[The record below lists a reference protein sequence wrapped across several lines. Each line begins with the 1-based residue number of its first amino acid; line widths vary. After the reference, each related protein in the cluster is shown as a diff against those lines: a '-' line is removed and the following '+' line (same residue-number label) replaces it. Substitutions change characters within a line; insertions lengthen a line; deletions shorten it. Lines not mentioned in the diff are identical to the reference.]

1 MKRKKLRFQYCT
13 ALFATTLLVGT
24 NCAVATASEL
34 ENIETRAP
42 AFTEDA
48 ARNAMN
54 DAEELKVSESPPNKI
69 AKTKDTIPDNK
80 NPIENLSETLLKN
93 MPAKP
98 DRMLSDS
105 GEIPAEIPAKTKYTP
120 PNSENPA
127 KDTFA
132 ETEHMNFGSESP
144 IESTP
149 AESESTLPSENSP
162 ESTPSEPE
170 SIPPSSENSLESASA
185 ETEGTPPSS
194 ESSTE
199 STSAEPESTP
209 PSSENPTESIPT
221 EPESTLHSSESPTED
236 TSAELESTPPS
247 SEKPTESIPTEPES
261 TLHSSENPTEDTS
274 AETESTPP
282 SNESPIE
289 GNSTEPE
296 GTDSDCENTIED
308 NSSPPVDSILDS
320 EHTIPVNT
328 LPDLEETKALI
339 DVNTICAKI
348 DTLPTVDQLYAN
360 VSGVD
365 DAGYDAWQSAIQ
377 ELHRQ
382 ILELQEQY
390 HLLTTEEQA
399 LVGDARKAK
408 LEALGILLEEGALF
422 KVDELFDI
430 EEDGLSYKIIIE
442 NDTDKQ
448 VSVTTSSN
456 YGALL
461 SDSIR
466 IPSTVEHNGLE
477 YRVTC
482 IDDQAFKDC
491 MNLTSVSI
499 PDSVQSIGKSAFYNC
514 PKLTDITIPSGIQ
527 INSKCFGNCTQL
539 STMKI
544 IVAGDTPVPVSV
556 ADANAFQSCPAERQ
570 IIFQTPD
577 GTELSNTTTPSL
589 ASVVN
594 IYKAIDDG
602 NKDDYFW
609 YGWKLKAP
617 TYIVIVNVLKDSNP
631 WQNHDRT
638 FALKS
643 TDSGEFVTDLNDVK
657 NGKYLLYDITN
668 VSTPAEGL
676 NTKIPV
682 EVKDGNITSN
692 PVEYYTVSFY
702 DNDRLYDT
710 DTPQAP
716 QIILKDNFAVKP
728 ATDPVKDGYIFE
740 KWVTTNG
747 ATTEFEFNSPIASQ
761 TNVYASWKSD
771 DKPDACKVTIEVYLD
786 GKKWTENCTKTFALK
801 ATDSGELTSN
811 LSAVAEGQYDIYEIS
826 AGEIDTN
833 VDVTI
838 SGADASA
845 RIDYY
850 TVQFV
855 DENVPYGN
863 DTPQKP
869 QIILKEQHA
878 SEPEAPTKEGFIF
891 AGWKEILESDL
902 LYDFENITITN
913 TINLYATWT
922 PADSGDKPDDGEG
935 ENKPGDGENKP
946 GDGDNQQPGDGENKP
961 DDGEQPPGGN
971 DQKPGDGENKPDDG
985 EQPPD
990 SGDGE
995 NKPGDGNGENKPDDG
1010 EQAPGD
1016 GENKPDDGEQPPGS
1030 GDGENKP
1037 GDGEQPP
1044 SGGDGENKPDD
1055 GEQPPGGGD
1064 NQQPGDEEQ
1073 PPGGDDQ
1080 QPDDGENKP
1089 DNGDGENKPGDGE
1102 QPPDEGENKPG
1113 NGDDQKPGDGEN
1125 KPGGGDNQK
1134 PDNGNDQKPDN
1145 NENKP
1150 DNGNQ
1155 QPPEKDSGQ
1164 NLNKTAPY
1172 SMDTS
1177 VNTSTFM
1184 VTQTTAL
1191 PSEENAINSSIPN
1204 EVITDYSS
1212 TSPVKD
1218 KEPQTGDESSTG
1230 IYSIVAMLASI
1241 VLALL
1246 HFAEHADIKE
1256 LLQSINA
1263 KHKYPDKR
1271 QRASIPF
1278 IIHKKLNVQSSKKKD
1293 RTLNGIWTR
1302 RKQYYFLSG

>member
-1 MKRKKLRFQYCT
+1 MNIFYMKHEQFLAKYNKFLMSIIFVKEFWTMKRKKLRFQYCT

-24 NCAVATASEL
+24 NCAVATASEP

-42 AFTEDA
+42 AFTEDE

-54 DAEELKVSESPPNKI
+54 DAEQLKVSESPPNKI

-80 NPIENLSETLLKN
+80 NPIENLRETLLKN

-105 GEIPAEIPAKTKYTP
+105 GEIPAEIPAKTKCTP
-120 PNSENPA
+120 PNGENPA
-127 KDTFA
+127 KDTSA

-144 IESTP
+144 IESIP

-170 SIPPSSENSLESASA
+170 SIP
-185 ETEGTPPSS
+185 
-194 ESSTE
+194 
-199 STSAEPESTP
+199 AEPESTP
-209 PSSENPTESIPT
+209 PSSE
-221 EPESTLHSSESPTED
+221 SPTE
-236 TSAELESTPPS
+236 A
-247 SEKPTESIPTEPES
+247 
-261 TLHSSENPTEDTS
+261 
-274 AETESTPP
+274 
-282 SNESPIE
+282 
-289 GNSTEPE
+289 NSTEPE

-320 EHTIPVNT
+320 EHTIPENT

-348 DTLPTVDQLYAN
+348 DALPSVDQLYADA
-360 VSGVD
+360 SGVD
-365 DAGYDAWQSAIQ
+365 DAGYDAWQSAMQ

-390 HLLTTEEQA
+390 HLLTMEEQA

-408 LEALGILLEEGALF
+408 LEALGMLLEEGALLNIEGIF
-422 KVDELFDI
+422 TDENGISYRII
-430 EEDGLSYKIIIE
+430 EESDSNNKVRVVSSGKYSVTLTGIVTIPPSVTFKDNGIEYEVAEIGELAFNDCDQLTEIIIP
-442 NDTDKQ
+442 N
-448 VSVTTSSN
+448 SVQNIGNS
-456 YGALL
+456 AF
-461 SDSIR
+461 
-466 IPSTVEHNGLE
+466 HN
-477 YRVTC
+477 C
-482 IDDQAFKDC
+482 IA
-491 MNLTSVSI
+491 LTS
-499 PDSVQSIGKSAFYNC
+499 
-514 PKLTDITIPSGIQ
+514 ITIPNDILISEL
-527 INSKCFGNCTQL
+527 CFEGCTQL

-544 IVAGDTPVPVSV
+544 IVAGDTPVPASV
-556 ADANAFQSCPAERQ
+556 ADANAFQNCPAERQ

-594 IYKAIDDG
+594 IYKAVDDG

-617 TYIVIVNVLKDSNP
+617 TYIVTVNVLKDSNL
-631 WQNHDRT
+631 WQDHDRT

-657 NGKYLLYDITN
+657 NGDYLLYDITN
-668 VSTPAEGL
+668 TSTPAEGL
-676 NTKIPV
+676 DTKIPV

-702 DNDRLYDT
+702 DHDTLYDT

-716 QIILKDNFAVKP
+716 QIILKDNIAAKP
-728 ATDPVKDGYIFE
+728 ADPVKDGYIFE
-740 KWVTTNG
+740 KWVKEND
-747 ATTEFEFNSPIASQ
+747 ATTEFDFNSPIASQ
-761 TNVYASWKSD
+761 TNVYASWKSE
-771 DKPDACKVTIEVYLD
+771 DKPDAYKVTIEVYLD

-801 ATDSGELTSN
+801 ATDSGKLTSN

-891 AGWKEILESDL
+891 AGWKENLESDL
-902 LYDFENITITN
+902 LYKFENITITN
-913 TINLYATWT
+913 TINLYAAWT
-922 PADSGDKPDDGEG
+922 PADSGGRPGDE
-935 ENKPGDGENKP
+935 ENKPGDGDGENKP

-961 DDGEQPPGGN
+961 DDGEQPPSGD
-971 DQKPGDGENKPDDG
+971 DQK
-985 EQPPD
+985 
-990 SGDGE
+990 
-995 NKPGDGNGENKPDDG
+995 
-1010 EQAPGD
+1010 PGD

-1044 SGGDGENKPDD
+1044 GGGDGENKPGD
-1055 GEQPPGGGD
+1055 GEQPPGDGD
-1064 NQQPGDEEQ
+1064 NQQPGDGEQ

-1080 QPDDGENKP
+1080 KP
-1089 DNGDGENKPGDGE
+1089 GDGENKPGDGE

-1164 NLNKTAPY
+1164 NKTAP
-1172 SMDTS
+1172 SAMDTS
-1177 VNTSTFM
+1177 LNTNNTFM

-1204 EVITDYSS
+1204 EAITDYSS

-1230 IYSIVAMLASI
+1230 IYSIVAILASI
-1241 VLALL
+1241 VFALL

-1278 IIHKKLNVQSSKKKD
+1278 IIHKKLNIQNSKKKD

>member
-1 MKRKKLRFQYCT
+1 
-13 ALFATTLLVGT
+13 
-24 NCAVATASEL
+24 
-34 ENIETRAP
+34 
-42 AFTEDA
+42 
-48 ARNAMN
+48 
-54 DAEELKVSESPPNKI
+54 
-69 AKTKDTIPDNK
+69 
-80 NPIENLSETLLKN
+80 
-93 MPAKP
+93 
-98 DRMLSDS
+98 
-105 GEIPAEIPAKTKYTP
+105 
-120 PNSENPA
+120 
-127 KDTFA
+127 
-132 ETEHMNFGSESP
+132 
-144 IESTP
+144 
-149 AESESTLPSENSP
+149 
-162 ESTPSEPE
+162 
-170 SIPPSSENSLESASA
+170 
-185 ETEGTPPSS
+185 
-194 ESSTE
+194 
-199 STSAEPESTP
+199 
-209 PSSENPTESIPT
+209 
-221 EPESTLHSSESPTED
+221 
-236 TSAELESTPPS
+236 
-247 SEKPTESIPTEPES
+247 
-261 TLHSSENPTEDTS
+261 
-274 AETESTPP
+274 
-282 SNESPIE
+282 
-289 GNSTEPE
+289 
-296 GTDSDCENTIED
+296 
-308 NSSPPVDSILDS
+308 
-320 EHTIPVNT
+320 
-328 LPDLEETKALI
+328 
-339 DVNTICAKI
+339 
-348 DTLPTVDQLYAN
+348 
-360 VSGVD
+360 
-365 DAGYDAWQSAIQ
+365 
-377 ELHRQ
+377 
-382 ILELQEQY
+382 
-390 HLLTTEEQA
+390 
-399 LVGDARKAK
+399 
-408 LEALGILLEEGALF
+408 
-422 KVDELFDI
+422 
-430 EEDGLSYKIIIE
+430 
-442 NDTDKQ
+442 
-448 VSVTTSSN
+448 
-456 YGALL
+456 
-461 SDSIR
+461 
-466 IPSTVEHNGLE
+466 
-477 YRVTC
+477 
-482 IDDQAFKDC
+482 
-491 MNLTSVSI
+491 
-499 PDSVQSIGKSAFYNC
+499 
-514 PKLTDITIPSGIQ
+514 
-527 INSKCFGNCTQL
+527 
-539 STMKI
+539 MKI
-544 IVAGDTPVPVSV
+544 IVAGDTPVPASV

-594 IYKAIDDG
+594 IYKAVDDG

-617 TYIVIVNVLKDSNP
+617 TYIVTVNVLKDSNL
-631 WQNHDRT
+631 WQDHDRT

-643 TDSGEFVTDLNDVK
+643 SDSDEFITDLNDVK
-657 NGKYLLYDITN
+657 NGDYLLYDITN
-668 VSTPAEGL
+668 TSTPAEGL
-676 NTKIPV
+676 DTKIPV

-702 DNDRLYDT
+702 DHDTLYDT

-716 QIILKDNFAVKP
+716 QIILKDNIAAKP
-728 ATDPVKDGYIFE
+728 ADPVKDGYIFE
-740 KWVTTNG
+740 KWVKEND
-747 ATTEFEFNSPIASQ
+747 ATTEFDFNNPIISP

-771 DKPDACKVTIEVYLD
+771 DKPDAYKVTIEVYLD

-811 LSAVAEGQYDIYEIS
+811 LSAVADGQYDIYEIS

-902 LYDFENITITN
+902 LYDFENTTITN
-913 TINLYATWT
+913 TINLYAAWT
-922 PADSGDKPDDGEG
+922 PADSGGRPGDE
-935 ENKPGDGENKP
+935 ENKPGDGDGENKP

-961 DDGEQPPGGN
+961 DAGEQPPSGDN
-971 DQKPGDGENKPDDG
+971 QKPGDGENKP
-985 EQPPD
+985 
-990 SGDGE
+990 GD
-995 NKPGDGNGENKPDDG
+995 
-1010 EQAPGD
+1010 
-1016 GENKPDDGEQPPGS
+1016 

-1044 SGGDGENKPDD
+1044 EEGD
-1055 GEQPPGGGD
+1055 
-1064 NQQPGDEEQ
+1064 
-1073 PPGGDDQ
+1073 
-1080 QPDDGENKP
+1080 
-1089 DNGDGENKPGDGE
+1089 
-1102 QPPDEGENKPG
+1102 NKPG
-1113 NGDDQKPGDGEN
+1113 NGDDQKPGDDEN

-1145 NENKP
+1145 NVNKP

-1155 QPPEKDSGQ
+1155 QPSEKNSGQ
-1164 NLNKTAPY
+1164 NLNKTAP
-1172 SMDTS
+1172 SAMDTS

-1191 PSEENAINSSIPN
+1191 PSEDNAINSSIPN

>member
-1 MKRKKLRFQYCT
+1 
-13 ALFATTLLVGT
+13 
-24 NCAVATASEL
+24 
-34 ENIETRAP
+34 
-42 AFTEDA
+42 
-48 ARNAMN
+48 
-54 DAEELKVSESPPNKI
+54 
-69 AKTKDTIPDNK
+69 
-80 NPIENLSETLLKN
+80 
-93 MPAKP
+93 
-98 DRMLSDS
+98 
-105 GEIPAEIPAKTKYTP
+105 
-120 PNSENPA
+120 
-127 KDTFA
+127 
-132 ETEHMNFGSESP
+132 
-144 IESTP
+144 
-149 AESESTLPSENSP
+149 
-162 ESTPSEPE
+162 
-170 SIPPSSENSLESASA
+170 
-185 ETEGTPPSS
+185 
-194 ESSTE
+194 
-199 STSAEPESTP
+199 
-209 PSSENPTESIPT
+209 
-221 EPESTLHSSESPTED
+221 
-236 TSAELESTPPS
+236 
-247 SEKPTESIPTEPES
+247 
-261 TLHSSENPTEDTS
+261 
-274 AETESTPP
+274 
-282 SNESPIE
+282 
-289 GNSTEPE
+289 
-296 GTDSDCENTIED
+296 
-308 NSSPPVDSILDS
+308 
-320 EHTIPVNT
+320 
-328 LPDLEETKALI
+328 
-339 DVNTICAKI
+339 
-348 DTLPTVDQLYAN
+348 
-360 VSGVD
+360 
-365 DAGYDAWQSAIQ
+365 
-377 ELHRQ
+377 
-382 ILELQEQY
+382 
-390 HLLTTEEQA
+390 
-399 LVGDARKAK
+399 
-408 LEALGILLEEGALF
+408 
-422 KVDELFDI
+422 
-430 EEDGLSYKIIIE
+430 
-442 NDTDKQ
+442 
-448 VSVTTSSN
+448 
-456 YGALL
+456 
-461 SDSIR
+461 
-466 IPSTVEHNGLE
+466 
-477 YRVTC
+477 
-482 IDDQAFKDC
+482 
-491 MNLTSVSI
+491 
-499 PDSVQSIGKSAFYNC
+499 
-514 PKLTDITIPSGIQ
+514 
-527 INSKCFGNCTQL
+527 
-539 STMKI
+539 MKI
-544 IVAGDTPVPVSV
+544 IVAGDTPVPASV

-594 IYKAIDDG
+594 IYKAVDDG

-617 TYIVIVNVLKDSNP
+617 TYIVTVNVLKDSNP
-631 WQNHDRT
+631 WQDHDRT

-657 NGKYLLYDITN
+657 NGDYLLYDITN
-668 VSTPAEGL
+668 TSTPAEGL
-676 NTKIPV
+676 DTKIPV

-702 DNDRLYDT
+702 DHDTLYDT

-716 QIILKDNFAVKP
+716 QIILKDNIAAKP
-728 ATDPVKDGYIFE
+728 ADPVKDGYIFE
-740 KWVTTNG
+740 KWVKEND
-747 ATTEFEFNSPIASQ
+747 ATTEFDFNNPIISQ

-771 DKPDACKVTIEVYLD
+771 DKPDAYKVTIEVYLD
-786 GKKWTENCTKTFALK
+786 GKKWTENCSKIFALK
-801 ATDSGELTSN
+801 AKDSGKLTSN

-838 SGADASA
+838 SGADALA

-891 AGWKEILESDL
+891 AGWKEILESDV

-913 TINLYATWT
+913 TINLYAAWT
-922 PADSGDKPDDGEG
+922 PADSGGRPGDE
-935 ENKPGDGENKP
+935 ENKPGDGDGENKP
-946 GDGDNQQPGDGENKP
+946 GDGDNQQPGDGE
-961 DDGEQPPGGN
+961 
-971 DQKPGDGENKPDDG
+971 
-985 EQPPD
+985 
-990 SGDGE
+990 
-995 NKPGDGNGENKPDDG
+995 
-1010 EQAPGD
+1010 
-1016 GENKPDDGEQPPGS
+1016 
-1030 GDGENKP
+1030 
-1037 GDGEQPP
+1037 
-1044 SGGDGENKPDD
+1044 
-1055 GEQPPGGGD
+1055 
-1064 NQQPGDEEQ
+1064 Q

-1080 QPDDGENKP
+1080 KP
-1089 DNGDGENKPGDGE
+1089 GDGENKPGDGE

-1191 PSEENAINSSIPN
+1191 PSEDNAINSSIPN

-1271 QRASIPF
+1271 QRTSIPF

>member
-24 NCAVATASEL
+24 NCAVATASEP

-120 PNSENPA
+120 PNGENPA
-127 KDTFA
+127 KDASF
-132 ETEHMNFGSESP
+132 ETEHMNFDSEKP

-149 AESESTLPSENSP
+149 AEPESTLPSENSP
-162 ESTPSEPE
+162 ESTL
-170 SIPPSSENSLESASA
+170 PSSENP
-185 ETEGTPPSS
+185 TED
-194 ESSTE
+194 
-199 STSAEPESTP
+199 TSAEPESTP
-209 PSSENPTESIPT
+209 PSSEDPT
-221 EPESTLHSSESPTED
+221 
-236 TSAELESTPPS
+236 
-247 SEKPTESIPTEPES
+247 
-261 TLHSSENPTEDTS
+261 
-274 AETESTPP
+274 
-282 SNESPIE
+282 E

-320 EHTIPVNT
+320 EHTIPENT

-348 DTLPTVDQLYAN
+348 DTLPTVDQLYADA
-360 VSGVD
+360 SGVD
-365 DAGYDAWQSAIQ
+365 DAGYEAWQSAMQ

-408 LEALGILLEEGALF
+408 LEALGMLLEEGALLNIEGIF
-422 KVDELFDI
+422 TDENGISYRII
-430 EEDGLSYKIIIE
+430 EESDSNNKVRVVSSGKYSVTLTGIVTIPPSVTFKDNGIEYEVAEIGELAFNDCDQLTEIIIP
-442 NDTDKQ
+442 N
-448 VSVTTSSN
+448 
-456 YGALL
+456 
-461 SDSIR
+461 
-466 IPSTVEHNGLE
+466 
-477 YRVTC
+477 
-482 IDDQAFKDC
+482 
-491 MNLTSVSI
+491 
-499 PDSVQSIGKSAFYNC
+499 SVQSIGNSAFHNC
-514 PKLTDITIPSGIQ
+514 IALTSITIPNDILISEL
-527 INSKCFGNCTQL
+527 CFEKCTQL

-544 IVAGDTPVPVSV
+544 IVAGDAPVPASV
-556 ADANAFQSCPAERQ
+556 ADANAFQNCPAERQ

-594 IYKAIDDG
+594 IYKAVDDG

-617 TYIVIVNVLKDSNP
+617 TYIVTVNVLKDSNP
-631 WQNHDRT
+631 WQDHDRT

-643 TDSGEFVTDLNDVK
+643 SDSDEFITDLNDVK
-657 NGKYLLYDITN
+657 NGDYLLYDITN
-668 VSTPAEGL
+668 TSTPAEGL
-676 NTKIPV
+676 DTKIPV

-716 QIILKDNFAVKP
+716 QIILKDNFAAKP

-740 KWVTTNG
+740 KWVKEND
-747 ATTEFEFNSPIASQ
+747 ATTEFDFNSPIASQ
-761 TNVYASWKSD
+761 TNVYASWKSE
-771 DKPDACKVTIEVYLD
+771 DKPDAYKVTIEVYLD
-786 GKKWTENCTKTFALK
+786 GKKWTENCSKIFALK
-801 ATDSGELTSN
+801 AKDSGKLTSN

-826 AGEIDTN
+826 AAEIDTN

-913 TINLYATWT
+913 TINLYAAWT
-922 PADSGDKPDDGEG
+922 PADSGGKPGDE
-935 ENKPGDGENKP
+935 ENKPGDGDGENKP

-961 DDGEQPPGGN
+961 DDGEQPPGGD
-971 DQKPGDGENKPDDG
+971 DQK
-985 EQPPD
+985 
-990 SGDGE
+990 
-995 NKPGDGNGENKPDDG
+995 
-1010 EQAPGD
+1010 PGD

-1030 GDGENKP
+1030 GDDENKP

-1044 SGGDGENKPDD
+1044 
-1055 GEQPPGGGD
+1055 
-1064 NQQPGDEEQ
+1064 
-1073 PPGGDDQ
+1073 GGDDQ
-1080 QPDDGENKP
+1080 KP
-1089 DNGDGENKPGDGE
+1089 GDGENKPGDGE

-1230 IYSIVAMLASI
+1230 IYSIVAILASI

-1271 QRASIPF
+1271 QRASISF

>member
-1 MKRKKLRFQYCT
+1 
-13 ALFATTLLVGT
+13 
-24 NCAVATASEL
+24 
-34 ENIETRAP
+34 
-42 AFTEDA
+42 
-48 ARNAMN
+48 
-54 DAEELKVSESPPNKI
+54 
-69 AKTKDTIPDNK
+69 
-80 NPIENLSETLLKN
+80 
-93 MPAKP
+93 
-98 DRMLSDS
+98 
-105 GEIPAEIPAKTKYTP
+105 
-120 PNSENPA
+120 
-127 KDTFA
+127 
-132 ETEHMNFGSESP
+132 
-144 IESTP
+144 
-149 AESESTLPSENSP
+149 
-162 ESTPSEPE
+162 
-170 SIPPSSENSLESASA
+170 
-185 ETEGTPPSS
+185 
-194 ESSTE
+194 
-199 STSAEPESTP
+199 
-209 PSSENPTESIPT
+209 
-221 EPESTLHSSESPTED
+221 
-236 TSAELESTPPS
+236 
-247 SEKPTESIPTEPES
+247 
-261 TLHSSENPTEDTS
+261 
-274 AETESTPP
+274 
-282 SNESPIE
+282 
-289 GNSTEPE
+289 
-296 GTDSDCENTIED
+296 
-308 NSSPPVDSILDS
+308 
-320 EHTIPVNT
+320 
-328 LPDLEETKALI
+328 
-339 DVNTICAKI
+339 
-348 DTLPTVDQLYAN
+348 
-360 VSGVD
+360 
-365 DAGYDAWQSAIQ
+365 
-377 ELHRQ
+377 
-382 ILELQEQY
+382 
-390 HLLTTEEQA
+390 
-399 LVGDARKAK
+399 
-408 LEALGILLEEGALF
+408 
-422 KVDELFDI
+422 
-430 EEDGLSYKIIIE
+430 
-442 NDTDKQ
+442 
-448 VSVTTSSN
+448 
-456 YGALL
+456 
-461 SDSIR
+461 
-466 IPSTVEHNGLE
+466 
-477 YRVTC
+477 
-482 IDDQAFKDC
+482 
-491 MNLTSVSI
+491 
-499 PDSVQSIGKSAFYNC
+499 
-514 PKLTDITIPSGIQ
+514 
-527 INSKCFGNCTQL
+527 
-539 STMKI
+539 MKI
-544 IVAGDTPVPVSV
+544 IVAGDTPVPASV

-761 TNVYASWKSD
+761 TNVYASWKSE
-771 DKPDACKVTIEVYLD
+771 DKPDAYKVTIEVYLD

-801 ATDSGELTSN
+801 ATDSGKLTSN
-811 LSAVAEGQYDIYEIS
+811 LSAVADGQYDIYEIS
-826 AGEIDTN
+826 AVEIDTN

-838 SGADASA
+838 SGADAFA

-902 LYDFENITITN
+902 LYDFENTTITN
-913 TINLYATWT
+913 TINLYAAWT
-922 PADSGDKPDDGEG
+922 PADSGGRPGDE
-935 ENKPGDGENKP
+935 ENKPGDGDGENKP

-961 DDGEQPPGGN
+961 DDGEQPPGGD
-971 DQKPGDGENKPDDG
+971 DQK
-985 EQPPD
+985 
-990 SGDGE
+990 
-995 NKPGDGNGENKPDDG
+995 
-1010 EQAPGD
+1010 PGD

-1030 GDGENKP
+1030 GDDENKPGDGEQPPGGGDGENKP

-1044 SGGDGENKPDD
+1044 GD
-1055 GEQPPGGGD
+1055 GD
-1064 NQQPGDEEQ
+1064 NQQPGDGEQ

-1080 QPDDGENKP
+1080 KP
-1089 DNGDGENKPGDGE
+1089 GDGENKPGDGE

-1164 NLNKTAPY
+1164 NLNKTAPS

-1191 PSEENAINSSIPN
+1191 PSEENAVNSSIQN
-1204 EVITDYSS
+1204 EAITDYSS

-1246 HFAEHADIKE
+1246 HFTEHADTKE

-1278 IIHKKLNVQSSKKKD
+1278 IIHKKLNVQSSQKKD

-1302 RKQYYFLSG
+1302 RKQYYFLSE

>member
-24 NCAVATASEL
+24 NCAVATASEP

-42 AFTEDA
+42 AFMEDA

-120 PNSENPA
+120 PNGENPA
-127 KDTFA
+127 KDASF
-132 ETEHMNFGSESP
+132 ETEHMNFDSEKP

-149 AESESTLPSENSP
+149 AEPESTLPSENSP
-162 ESTPSEPE
+162 ESTL
-170 SIPPSSENSLESASA
+170 PSSENP
-185 ETEGTPPSS
+185 TED
-194 ESSTE
+194 
-199 STSAEPESTP
+199 TSAEPESTP
-209 PSSENPTESIPT
+209 PSSEDPT
-221 EPESTLHSSESPTED
+221 
-236 TSAELESTPPS
+236 
-247 SEKPTESIPTEPES
+247 
-261 TLHSSENPTEDTS
+261 
-274 AETESTPP
+274 
-282 SNESPIE
+282 E

-320 EHTIPVNT
+320 EHTIPENT

-348 DTLPTVDQLYAN
+348 DTLPTVDQLYADA
-360 VSGVD
+360 SGVD
-365 DAGYDAWQSAIQ
+365 NAGYEAWQSEMQ

-408 LEALGILLEEGALF
+408 LEALGMLLEEGALLNIEGIF
-422 KVDELFDI
+422 TDENGISYRII
-430 EEDGLSYKIIIE
+430 EESDSNNKVRVVSSGKYSVTLTGIVTIPPSVTFKDNGIEYEVAEIGELAFNDCDQLTEIIIP
-442 NDTDKQ
+442 N
-448 VSVTTSSN
+448 
-456 YGALL
+456 
-461 SDSIR
+461 
-466 IPSTVEHNGLE
+466 
-477 YRVTC
+477 
-482 IDDQAFKDC
+482 
-491 MNLTSVSI
+491 
-499 PDSVQSIGKSAFYNC
+499 SVQSIGNSAFHNC
-514 PKLTDITIPSGIQ
+514 IALTSITIPNDILISEL
-527 INSKCFGNCTQL
+527 CFEKCTQL

-544 IVAGDTPVPVSV
+544 IVAGDTPVPASV
-556 ADANAFQSCPAERQ
+556 EDANAFQSCPAERQ

-594 IYKAIDDG
+594 IYKAVDDG

-617 TYIVIVNVLKDSNP
+617 TYIVTVNVLKDSNL
-631 WQNHDRT
+631 WQDHDRT

-643 TDSGEFVTDLNDVK
+643 TDSDEFITDLNDVK
-657 NGKYLLYDITN
+657 NGDYLLYDITN
-668 VSTPAEGL
+668 TSTPAEGL
-676 NTKIPV
+676 DTKIPV

-702 DNDRLYDT
+702 DHDTLYDT

-716 QIILKDNFAVKP
+716 QIILKDNIAAKP
-728 ATDPVKDGYIFE
+728 ADPVKDGYIFE
-740 KWVTTNG
+740 KWVKEND
-747 ATTEFEFNSPIASQ
+747 ATTEFDFNSPIASQ
-761 TNVYASWKSD
+761 TNVYASWKSEY
-771 DKPDACKVTIEVYLD
+771 KPGAYKVTIEVYLD

-801 ATDSGELTSN
+801 ATDSGKLTSN

-891 AGWKEILESDL
+891 AGWKEILESDV

-913 TINLYATWT
+913 TINLYAAWT
-922 PADSGDKPDDGEG
+922 PADSGGKPGDE
-935 ENKPGDGENKP
+935 ENKPGDGDGENKP

-961 DDGEQPPGGN
+961 DDGEQPPGGD
-971 DQKPGDGENKPDDG
+971 DQK
-985 EQPPD
+985 
-990 SGDGE
+990 
-995 NKPGDGNGENKPDDG
+995 
-1010 EQAPGD
+1010 PGD

-1030 GDGENKP
+1030 GDDENKP

-1044 SGGDGENKPDD
+1044 
-1055 GEQPPGGGD
+1055 
-1064 NQQPGDEEQ
+1064 
-1073 PPGGDDQ
+1073 GGDDQ
-1080 QPDDGENKP
+1080 KP
-1089 DNGDGENKPGDGE
+1089 GDGENKPGDGE

-1230 IYSIVAMLASI
+1230 IYSIVAILASI

-1271 QRASIPF
+1271 QRASISF

>member
-1 MKRKKLRFQYCT
+1 M
-13 ALFATTLLVGT
+13 
-24 NCAVATASEL
+24 
-34 ENIETRAP
+34 
-42 AFTEDA
+42 EDA

-120 PNSENPA
+120 PNGENPA
-127 KDTFA
+127 KDASF
-132 ETEHMNFGSESP
+132 ETEHMNFDSEKP

-149 AESESTLPSENSP
+149 AEPESTLPSENSP
-162 ESTPSEPE
+162 ESTL
-170 SIPPSSENSLESASA
+170 PSSENP
-185 ETEGTPPSS
+185 TED
-194 ESSTE
+194 
-199 STSAEPESTP
+199 TSAEPESTP
-209 PSSENPTESIPT
+209 PSSEDPT
-221 EPESTLHSSESPTED
+221 
-236 TSAELESTPPS
+236 
-247 SEKPTESIPTEPES
+247 
-261 TLHSSENPTEDTS
+261 
-274 AETESTPP
+274 
-282 SNESPIE
+282 E

-320 EHTIPVNT
+320 EHTIPENT

-348 DTLPTVDQLYAN
+348 DTLPTVDQLYADA
-360 VSGVD
+360 SGVD
-365 DAGYDAWQSAIQ
+365 NAGYEAWQSEMQ

-408 LEALGILLEEGALF
+408 LEALGMLLEEGALLNIEGIF
-422 KVDELFDI
+422 TDENGISYRII
-430 EEDGLSYKIIIE
+430 EESDSNNKVRVVSSGKYSVTLTGIVTIPPSVTFKDNGIEYEVAEIGELAFNDCDQLTEIIIP
-442 NDTDKQ
+442 N
-448 VSVTTSSN
+448 
-456 YGALL
+456 
-461 SDSIR
+461 
-466 IPSTVEHNGLE
+466 
-477 YRVTC
+477 
-482 IDDQAFKDC
+482 
-491 MNLTSVSI
+491 
-499 PDSVQSIGKSAFYNC
+499 SVQSIGNSAFHNC
-514 PKLTDITIPSGIQ
+514 IALTSITIPNDILISEL
-527 INSKCFGNCTQL
+527 CFEKCTQL

-544 IVAGDTPVPVSV
+544 IVAGDTPVPASV
-556 ADANAFQSCPAERQ
+556 EDANAFQSCPAERQ

-594 IYKAIDDG
+594 IYKAVDDG

-617 TYIVIVNVLKDSNP
+617 TYIVTVNVLKDSNL
-631 WQNHDRT
+631 WQDHDRT

-643 TDSGEFVTDLNDVK
+643 TDSDEFITDLNDVK
-657 NGKYLLYDITN
+657 NGDYLLYDITN
-668 VSTPAEGL
+668 TSTPAEGL
-676 NTKIPV
+676 DTKIPV

-702 DNDRLYDT
+702 DHDTLYDT

-716 QIILKDNFAVKP
+716 QIILKDNIAAKP
-728 ATDPVKDGYIFE
+728 ADPVKDGYIFE
-740 KWVTTNG
+740 KWVKEND
-747 ATTEFEFNSPIASQ
+747 ATTEFDFNSPIASQ
-761 TNVYASWKSD
+761 TNVYASWKSEY
-771 DKPDACKVTIEVYLD
+771 KPGAYKVTIEVYLD

-801 ATDSGELTSN
+801 ATDSGKLTSN

-891 AGWKEILESDL
+891 AGWKEILESDV

-913 TINLYATWT
+913 TINLYAAWT
-922 PADSGDKPDDGEG
+922 PADSGGKPGDE
-935 ENKPGDGENKP
+935 ENKPGDGDGENKP

-961 DDGEQPPGGN
+961 DDGEQPPGGD
-971 DQKPGDGENKPDDG
+971 DQK
-985 EQPPD
+985 
-990 SGDGE
+990 
-995 NKPGDGNGENKPDDG
+995 
-1010 EQAPGD
+1010 PGD

-1030 GDGENKP
+1030 GDDENKP

-1044 SGGDGENKPDD
+1044 
-1055 GEQPPGGGD
+1055 
-1064 NQQPGDEEQ
+1064 
-1073 PPGGDDQ
+1073 GGDDQ
-1080 QPDDGENKP
+1080 KP
-1089 DNGDGENKPGDGE
+1089 GDGENKPGDGE

-1230 IYSIVAMLASI
+1230 IYSIVAILASI

-1271 QRASIPF
+1271 QRASISF

>member
-1 MKRKKLRFQYCT
+1 
-13 ALFATTLLVGT
+13 
-24 NCAVATASEL
+24 
-34 ENIETRAP
+34 
-42 AFTEDA
+42 
-48 ARNAMN
+48 
-54 DAEELKVSESPPNKI
+54 
-69 AKTKDTIPDNK
+69 
-80 NPIENLSETLLKN
+80 
-93 MPAKP
+93 
-98 DRMLSDS
+98 
-105 GEIPAEIPAKTKYTP
+105 
-120 PNSENPA
+120 
-127 KDTFA
+127 
-132 ETEHMNFGSESP
+132 
-144 IESTP
+144 
-149 AESESTLPSENSP
+149 
-162 ESTPSEPE
+162 
-170 SIPPSSENSLESASA
+170 
-185 ETEGTPPSS
+185 
-194 ESSTE
+194 
-199 STSAEPESTP
+199 
-209 PSSENPTESIPT
+209 
-221 EPESTLHSSESPTED
+221 
-236 TSAELESTPPS
+236 
-247 SEKPTESIPTEPES
+247 
-261 TLHSSENPTEDTS
+261 
-274 AETESTPP
+274 
-282 SNESPIE
+282 
-289 GNSTEPE
+289 
-296 GTDSDCENTIED
+296 
-308 NSSPPVDSILDS
+308 
-320 EHTIPVNT
+320 
-328 LPDLEETKALI
+328 
-339 DVNTICAKI
+339 
-348 DTLPTVDQLYAN
+348 
-360 VSGVD
+360 
-365 DAGYDAWQSAIQ
+365 
-377 ELHRQ
+377 
-382 ILELQEQY
+382 
-390 HLLTTEEQA
+390 
-399 LVGDARKAK
+399 
-408 LEALGILLEEGALF
+408 
-422 KVDELFDI
+422 
-430 EEDGLSYKIIIE
+430 
-442 NDTDKQ
+442 
-448 VSVTTSSN
+448 
-456 YGALL
+456 
-461 SDSIR
+461 
-466 IPSTVEHNGLE
+466 
-477 YRVTC
+477 
-482 IDDQAFKDC
+482 
-491 MNLTSVSI
+491 
-499 PDSVQSIGKSAFYNC
+499 
-514 PKLTDITIPSGIQ
+514 
-527 INSKCFGNCTQL
+527 
-539 STMKI
+539 MKI
-544 IVAGDTPVPVSV
+544 IVAGDTPVPASV

-594 IYKAIDDG
+594 IYKAVDDG

-617 TYIVIVNVLKDSNP
+617 TYIVTVNVLKDSNP
-631 WQNHDRT
+631 WQDHDRT

-657 NGKYLLYDITN
+657 NGDYLLYDITN
-668 VSTPAEGL
+668 TSTPAEGL
-676 NTKIPV
+676 DTKIPV

-702 DNDRLYDT
+702 DHDTLYDT

-716 QIILKDNFAVKP
+716 QIILKDNIAAKP
-728 ATDPVKDGYIFE
+728 ADPVKDGYIFE
-740 KWVTTNG
+740 KWVKEND
-747 ATTEFEFNSPIASQ
+747 ATTEFDFSNSITSQ

-771 DKPDACKVTIEVYLD
+771 DKPDTYKVTIEVYLD
-786 GKKWTENCTKTFALK
+786 GKKWTENCTKTFVLK
-801 ATDSGELTSN
+801 ATDSGKLTSN
-811 LSAVAEGQYDIYEIS
+811 LGAVAEGQYDIYELS

-913 TINLYATWT
+913 TINLHATWT
-922 PADSGDKPDDGEG
+922 LADSGGKSGDE
-935 ENKPGDGENKP
+935 ENKPGDGDGENKP
-946 GDGDNQQPGDGENKP
+946 GDGDNQQPGDGE
-961 DDGEQPPGGN
+961 
-971 DQKPGDGENKPDDG
+971 
-985 EQPPD
+985 
-990 SGDGE
+990 
-995 NKPGDGNGENKPDDG
+995 
-1010 EQAPGD
+1010 
-1016 GENKPDDGEQPPGS
+1016 
-1030 GDGENKP
+1030 
-1037 GDGEQPP
+1037 
-1044 SGGDGENKPDD
+1044 
-1055 GEQPPGGGD
+1055 
-1064 NQQPGDEEQ
+1064 Q

-1080 QPDDGENKP
+1080 KP
-1089 DNGDGENKPGDGE
+1089 GDGENKPGDGE

-1191 PSEENAINSSIPN
+1191 PSEDNAINSSIPN

-1271 QRASIPF
+1271 QRTSIPF

>member
-1 MKRKKLRFQYCT
+1 MNIFYMKHEQFLAKYNKFLMSIIFVKEFWTMKRKKLRFQYCT

-24 NCAVATASEL
+24 NCAVATASEP

-42 AFTEDA
+42 AFMEDA

-120 PNSENPA
+120 PNGENPA
-127 KDTFA
+127 KDASF
-132 ETEHMNFGSESP
+132 ETEHMNFDSEKP

-149 AESESTLPSENSP
+149 AEPESTLPSENSP
-162 ESTPSEPE
+162 ESTL
-170 SIPPSSENSLESASA
+170 PSSENP
-185 ETEGTPPSS
+185 TED
-194 ESSTE
+194 
-199 STSAEPESTP
+199 TSAEPESTP
-209 PSSENPTESIPT
+209 PSSEDPT
-221 EPESTLHSSESPTED
+221 
-236 TSAELESTPPS
+236 
-247 SEKPTESIPTEPES
+247 
-261 TLHSSENPTEDTS
+261 
-274 AETESTPP
+274 
-282 SNESPIE
+282 E

-320 EHTIPVNT
+320 EHTIPENT

-348 DTLPTVDQLYAN
+348 DTLPTVDQLYADA
-360 VSGVD
+360 SGVD
-365 DAGYDAWQSAIQ
+365 NAGYEAWQSEMQ

-408 LEALGILLEEGALF
+408 LEALGMLLEEGALLNIEGIF
-422 KVDELFDI
+422 TDENGISYRII
-430 EEDGLSYKIIIE
+430 EESDSNNKVRVVSSGKYSVTLTGIVTIPPSVTFKDNGIEYEVAEIGELAFNDCDQLTEIIIP
-442 NDTDKQ
+442 N
-448 VSVTTSSN
+448 
-456 YGALL
+456 
-461 SDSIR
+461 
-466 IPSTVEHNGLE
+466 
-477 YRVTC
+477 
-482 IDDQAFKDC
+482 
-491 MNLTSVSI
+491 
-499 PDSVQSIGKSAFYNC
+499 SVQSIGNSAFHNC
-514 PKLTDITIPSGIQ
+514 IALTSITIPNDILISEL
-527 INSKCFGNCTQL
+527 CFEKCTQL

-544 IVAGDTPVPVSV
+544 IVAGDTPVPASV
-556 ADANAFQSCPAERQ
+556 EDANAFQSCPAERQ

-594 IYKAIDDG
+594 IYKAVDDG

-617 TYIVIVNVLKDSNP
+617 TYIVTVNVLKDSNP
-631 WQNHDRT
+631 WQDHDRT

-657 NGKYLLYDITN
+657 NGDYLLYDITN
-668 VSTPAEGL
+668 TSTPAEGL
-676 NTKIPV
+676 DTKIPV

-702 DNDRLYDT
+702 DHDTLYDT

-716 QIILKDNFAVKP
+716 QIILKDNIAAKP
-728 ATDPVKDGYIFE
+728 ADPVKDGYIFE
-740 KWVTTNG
+740 KWVKEND
-747 ATTEFEFNSPIASQ
+747 ATTEFDFNSPIASQ
-761 TNVYASWKSD
+761 TNVYASWKSEY
-771 DKPDACKVTIEVYLD
+771 KPGAYKVTIEVYLD
-786 GKKWTENCTKTFALK
+786 GKKWTENCTKTFVLK
-801 ATDSGELTSN
+801 ATDSGKLTSN
-811 LSAVAEGQYDIYEIS
+811 LGAVAEGQYDIYELS

-913 TINLYATWT
+913 TINLHATWT
-922 PADSGDKPDDGEG
+922 LADSGGKSGDE
-935 ENKPGDGENKP
+935 ENKPGDGDGENKP

-961 DDGEQPPGGN
+961 DDGEQPPGGD
-971 DQKPGDGENKPDDG
+971 DQK
-985 EQPPD
+985 
-990 SGDGE
+990 
-995 NKPGDGNGENKPDDG
+995 
-1010 EQAPGD
+1010 PGD

-1030 GDGENKP
+1030 GDDENKP

-1044 SGGDGENKPDD
+1044 GG
-1055 GEQPPGGGD
+1055 
-1064 NQQPGDEEQ
+1064 
-1073 PPGGDDQ
+1073 
-1080 QPDDGENKP
+1080 
-1089 DNGDGENKPGDGE
+1089 GDGENKPGDGE
-1102 QPPDEGENKPG
+1102 QPPDEDENKPG

-1191 PSEENAINSSIPN
+1191 PSEDNAINSSIPN

-1271 QRASIPF
+1271 QRTSIPF

>member
-1 MKRKKLRFQYCT
+1 MNIFYMKHEQFLAKYNKFLMSIIFVKEFWTMKRKKLRFQYCT

-24 NCAVATASEL
+24 NCAVATASEP

-42 AFTEDA
+42 AFMEDA

-120 PNSENPA
+120 PNGENPA
-127 KDTFA
+127 KDASF
-132 ETEHMNFGSESP
+132 ETEHMNFDSEKP

-149 AESESTLPSENSP
+149 AEPESTLPSENSP
-162 ESTPSEPE
+162 ESTL
-170 SIPPSSENSLESASA
+170 PSSENP
-185 ETEGTPPSS
+185 TED
-194 ESSTE
+194 
-199 STSAEPESTP
+199 TSAEPESTP
-209 PSSENPTESIPT
+209 PSSEDPT
-221 EPESTLHSSESPTED
+221 
-236 TSAELESTPPS
+236 
-247 SEKPTESIPTEPES
+247 
-261 TLHSSENPTEDTS
+261 
-274 AETESTPP
+274 
-282 SNESPIE
+282 E

-320 EHTIPVNT
+320 EHTIPENT

-348 DTLPTVDQLYAN
+348 DTLPTVDQLYADA
-360 VSGVD
+360 SGVD
-365 DAGYDAWQSAIQ
+365 NAGYEAWQSEMQ

-408 LEALGILLEEGALF
+408 LEALGMLLEEGALLNIEGIF
-422 KVDELFDI
+422 TDENGISYRII
-430 EEDGLSYKIIIE
+430 EESDSNNKVRVVSSGKYSVTLTGIVTIPPSVTFKDNGIEYEVAEIGELAFNDCDQLTEIIIP
-442 NDTDKQ
+442 N
-448 VSVTTSSN
+448 
-456 YGALL
+456 
-461 SDSIR
+461 
-466 IPSTVEHNGLE
+466 
-477 YRVTC
+477 
-482 IDDQAFKDC
+482 
-491 MNLTSVSI
+491 
-499 PDSVQSIGKSAFYNC
+499 SVQSIGNSAFHNC
-514 PKLTDITIPSGIQ
+514 IALTSITIPNDILISEL
-527 INSKCFGNCTQL
+527 CFEKCTQL

-544 IVAGDTPVPVSV
+544 IVAGDTPVPASV
-556 ADANAFQSCPAERQ
+556 EDANAFQSCPAERQ

-594 IYKAIDDG
+594 IYKAVDDG

-617 TYIVIVNVLKDSNP
+617 TYIVTVNVLKDSNL
-631 WQNHDRT
+631 WQDHDRT

-643 TDSGEFVTDLNDVK
+643 TDSDEFITDLNDVK
-657 NGKYLLYDITN
+657 NGDYLLYDITN
-668 VSTPAEGL
+668 TSTPAEGL
-676 NTKIPV
+676 DTKIPV

-702 DNDRLYDT
+702 DHDTLYDT

-716 QIILKDNFAVKP
+716 QIILKDNIAAKP
-728 ATDPVKDGYIFE
+728 ADPVKDGYIFE
-740 KWVTTNG
+740 KWVKEND
-747 ATTEFEFNSPIASQ
+747 ATTEFDFNSPIASQ
-761 TNVYASWKSD
+761 TNVYASWKSEY
-771 DKPDACKVTIEVYLD
+771 KPGAYKVTIEVYLD

-801 ATDSGELTSN
+801 ATDSGKLTSN

-891 AGWKEILESDL
+891 AGWKEILESDV

-913 TINLYATWT
+913 TINLYAAWT
-922 PADSGDKPDDGEG
+922 PADSGGKPGDE
-935 ENKPGDGENKP
+935 ENKPGDGDGENKP

-961 DDGEQPPGGN
+961 DDGEQPPGGD
-971 DQKPGDGENKPDDG
+971 DQK
-985 EQPPD
+985 
-990 SGDGE
+990 
-995 NKPGDGNGENKPDDG
+995 
-1010 EQAPGD
+1010 PGD

-1030 GDGENKP
+1030 GDDENKP

-1044 SGGDGENKPDD
+1044 
-1055 GEQPPGGGD
+1055 
-1064 NQQPGDEEQ
+1064 
-1073 PPGGDDQ
+1073 GGDDQ
-1080 QPDDGENKP
+1080 KP
-1089 DNGDGENKPGDGE
+1089 GDGENKPGDGE

-1230 IYSIVAMLASI
+1230 IYSIVAILASI

-1271 QRASIPF
+1271 QRASISF

>member
-24 NCAVATASEL
+24 NCAVATASEP

-80 NPIENLSETLLKN
+80 NHIENLSETLLKN

-120 PNSENPA
+120 PNGENPA
-127 KDTFA
+127 KDTSA
-132 ETEHMNFGSESP
+132 ETEHMNFDSEKP

-149 AESESTLPSENSP
+149 AEPESTLPSENSP

-170 SIPPSSENSLESASA
+170 SIP
-185 ETEGTPPSS
+185 
-194 ESSTE
+194 
-199 STSAEPESTP
+199 AEPESTP
-209 PSSENPTESIPT
+209 PSSENPT
-221 EPESTLHSSESPTED
+221 
-236 TSAELESTPPS
+236 
-247 SEKPTESIPTEPES
+247 
-261 TLHSSENPTEDTS
+261 
-274 AETESTPP
+274 
-282 SNESPIE
+282 E

-320 EHTIPVNT
+320 EHTIPENT

-348 DTLPTVDQLYAN
+348 DALPTVDQLYADA
-360 VSGVD
+360 SGVD
-365 DAGYDAWQSAIQ
+365 DAGYEAWQSAMQ

-408 LEALGILLEEGALF
+408 LEALGMLLEEGALLNIEGIF
-422 KVDELFDI
+422 TDENGISYRII
-430 EEDGLSYKIIIE
+430 EESDSNNKVRVVSSGKYSVTLTGIVMIPPSVTFKDNGIEYEVAEIGELAFNDCDQLTEIIIP
-442 NDTDKQ
+442 N
-448 VSVTTSSN
+448 SVQNIGNS
-456 YGALL
+456 AF
-461 SDSIR
+461 
-466 IPSTVEHNGLE
+466 HN
-477 YRVTC
+477 C
-482 IDDQAFKDC
+482 IA
-491 MNLTSVSI
+491 LTS
-499 PDSVQSIGKSAFYNC
+499 
-514 PKLTDITIPSGIQ
+514 ITIPNDILISEL
-527 INSKCFGNCTQL
+527 CFEGCTQL

-544 IVAGDTPVPVSV
+544 IVTGDAPVPASV
-556 ADANAFQSCPAERQ
+556 ADANAFQNCPAERQ

-577 GTELSNTTTPSL
+577 GTELSNNTTPSL

-594 IYKAIDDG
+594 IYKAVDDG

-617 TYIVIVNVLKDSNP
+617 TYIVTVNVLKDSNL
-631 WQNHDRT
+631 WQDHDRT

-643 TDSGEFVTDLNDVK
+643 SDSDEFITDLNDVK
-657 NGKYLLYDITN
+657 NGDYLLYDITN
-668 VSTPAEGL
+668 TSTPAEGL
-676 NTKIPV
+676 DTKIPV

-702 DNDRLYDT
+702 DHDTLYDT

-716 QIILKDNFAVKP
+716 QIILKDNIAAKP
-728 ATDPVKDGYIFE
+728 ADPVKDGYIFE
-740 KWVTTNG
+740 KWVKEND
-747 ATTEFEFNSPIASQ
+747 ATTEFDFNNPIISP
-761 TNVYASWKSD
+761 TNVYASWKSE
-771 DKPDACKVTIEVYLD
+771 DKPGAYKVTIEVYLD

-801 ATDSGELTSN
+801 ATDSGKLTSN
-811 LSAVAEGQYDIYEIS
+811 LSAVADGQYDIYEIS
-826 AGEIDTN
+826 AVEIDTN

-838 SGADASA
+838 SGADAFA

-891 AGWKEILESDL
+891 AGWKEILESDV

-913 TINLYATWT
+913 TINLYAAWT
-922 PADSGDKPDDGEG
+922 PADSGGKPGDE
-935 ENKPGDGENKP
+935 ENKPGDGDGENKP

-961 DDGEQPPGGN
+961 DDGEQPPSGD
-971 DQKPGDGENKPDDG
+971 DQK
-985 EQPPD
+985 
-990 SGDGE
+990 
-995 NKPGDGNGENKPDDG
+995 
-1010 EQAPGD
+1010 PGD

-1044 SGGDGENKPDD
+1044 GGGDGENNPGD
-1055 GEQPPGGGD
+1055 GEQPPGDGD
-1064 NQQPGDEEQ
+1064 NQQPGDGEQ
-1073 PPGGDDQ
+1073 PPG
-1080 QPDDGENKP
+1080 
-1089 DNGDGENKPGDGE
+1089 
-1102 QPPDEGENKPG
+1102 
-1113 NGDDQKPGDGEN
+1113 GDDQKPGDGEN
-1125 KPGGGDNQK
+1125 KPSGGDNQK

-1164 NLNKTAPY
+1164 NLNKTAPPA
-1172 SMDTS
+1172 MDTS
-1177 VNTSTFM
+1177 LNTSTFM

-1191 PSEENAINSSIPN
+1191 PSEYNAINSSIPN

-1230 IYSIVAMLASI
+1230 IYSIVAILASI
-1241 VLALL
+1241 VFALL

-1278 IIHKKLNVQSSKKKD
+1278 IIHKKLNIQNSKKKD

>member
-1 MKRKKLRFQYCT
+1 MNIFYMKHEQFLAKYNKFLMSIIFVKEFWTMKRKKLRFQYCT

-24 NCAVATASEL
+24 NCAVATASEP

-120 PNSENPA
+120 PNGENPA
-127 KDTFA
+127 KDASF
-132 ETEHMNFGSESP
+132 ETEHMNFDSEKP

-149 AESESTLPSENSP
+149 AEPESTLPSENSP
-162 ESTPSEPE
+162 ESTL
-170 SIPPSSENSLESASA
+170 PSSENP
-185 ETEGTPPSS
+185 TED
-194 ESSTE
+194 
-199 STSAEPESTP
+199 TSAEPESTP
-209 PSSENPTESIPT
+209 PSSEDPT
-221 EPESTLHSSESPTED
+221 
-236 TSAELESTPPS
+236 
-247 SEKPTESIPTEPES
+247 
-261 TLHSSENPTEDTS
+261 
-274 AETESTPP
+274 
-282 SNESPIE
+282 E

-320 EHTIPVNT
+320 EHTIPENT

-348 DTLPTVDQLYAN
+348 DTLPTVDQLYADA
-360 VSGVD
+360 SGVD
-365 DAGYDAWQSAIQ
+365 DAGYEAWQSAMQ

-408 LEALGILLEEGALF
+408 LEALGMLLEEGALLNIEGIF
-422 KVDELFDI
+422 TDENGISYRII
-430 EEDGLSYKIIIE
+430 EESDSNNKVRVVSSGKYSVTLTGIVTIPPSVTFKDNGIEYEVAEIGELAFNDCDQLTEIIIP
-442 NDTDKQ
+442 N
-448 VSVTTSSN
+448 
-456 YGALL
+456 
-461 SDSIR
+461 
-466 IPSTVEHNGLE
+466 
-477 YRVTC
+477 
-482 IDDQAFKDC
+482 
-491 MNLTSVSI
+491 
-499 PDSVQSIGKSAFYNC
+499 SVQSIGNSAFHNC
-514 PKLTDITIPSGIQ
+514 IALTSITIPNDILISEL
-527 INSKCFGNCTQL
+527 CFEKCTQL

-544 IVAGDTPVPVSV
+544 IVAGDAPVPASV
-556 ADANAFQSCPAERQ
+556 ADANAFQNCPAERQ

-594 IYKAIDDG
+594 IYKAVDDG

-617 TYIVIVNVLKDSNP
+617 TYIVTVNVLKDSNP
-631 WQNHDRT
+631 WQDHDRT

-643 TDSGEFVTDLNDVK
+643 SDSDEFITDLNDVK
-657 NGKYLLYDITN
+657 NGDYLLYDITN
-668 VSTPAEGL
+668 TSTPAEGL
-676 NTKIPV
+676 DTKIPV

-716 QIILKDNFAVKP
+716 QIILKDNFAAKP

-740 KWVTTNG
+740 KWVKEND
-747 ATTEFEFNSPIASQ
+747 ATTEFDFNSPIASQ
-761 TNVYASWKSD
+761 TNVYASWKSE
-771 DKPDACKVTIEVYLD
+771 DKPDAYKVTIEVYLD
-786 GKKWTENCTKTFALK
+786 GKKWTENCSKIFALK
-801 ATDSGELTSN
+801 AKDSGKLTSN

-826 AGEIDTN
+826 AAEIDTN

-913 TINLYATWT
+913 TINLYAAWT
-922 PADSGDKPDDGEG
+922 PADSGGKPGDE
-935 ENKPGDGENKP
+935 ENKPGDGDGENKP
-946 GDGDNQQPGDGENKP
+946 GDGDNQQPGDGE
-961 DDGEQPPGGN
+961 
-971 DQKPGDGENKPDDG
+971 
-985 EQPPD
+985 
-990 SGDGE
+990 
-995 NKPGDGNGENKPDDG
+995 
-1010 EQAPGD
+1010 
-1016 GENKPDDGEQPPGS
+1016 
-1030 GDGENKP
+1030 
-1037 GDGEQPP
+1037 
-1044 SGGDGENKPDD
+1044 
-1055 GEQPPGGGD
+1055 
-1064 NQQPGDEEQ
+1064 Q

-1080 QPDDGENKP
+1080 KP
-1089 DNGDGENKPGDGE
+1089 GDGENKPGDGE

-1230 IYSIVAMLASI
+1230 IYSIVAILASI

-1271 QRASIPF
+1271 QRASISF

>member
-24 NCAVATASEL
+24 NCAVATASEP

-42 AFTEDA
+42 AFMEDA

-120 PNSENPA
+120 PNGENPA
-127 KDTFA
+127 KDASF
-132 ETEHMNFGSESP
+132 ETEHMNFDSEKP

-149 AESESTLPSENSP
+149 AEPESTLPSENSP
-162 ESTPSEPE
+162 ESTL
-170 SIPPSSENSLESASA
+170 PSSENP
-185 ETEGTPPSS
+185 TED
-194 ESSTE
+194 
-199 STSAEPESTP
+199 TSAEPESTP
-209 PSSENPTESIPT
+209 PSSEDPT
-221 EPESTLHSSESPTED
+221 
-236 TSAELESTPPS
+236 
-247 SEKPTESIPTEPES
+247 
-261 TLHSSENPTEDTS
+261 
-274 AETESTPP
+274 
-282 SNESPIE
+282 E

-320 EHTIPVNT
+320 EHTIPENT

-348 DTLPTVDQLYAN
+348 DTLPTVDQLYADA
-360 VSGVD
+360 SGVD
-365 DAGYDAWQSAIQ
+365 NAGYEAWQSEMQ

-408 LEALGILLEEGALF
+408 LEALGMLLEEGALLNIEGIF
-422 KVDELFDI
+422 TDENGISYRII
-430 EEDGLSYKIIIE
+430 EESDSNNKVRVVSSGKYSVTLTGIVTIPPSVTFKDNGIEYEVAEIGELAFNDCDQLTEIIIT
-442 NDTDKQ
+442 N
-448 VSVTTSSN
+448 
-456 YGALL
+456 
-461 SDSIR
+461 
-466 IPSTVEHNGLE
+466 
-477 YRVTC
+477 
-482 IDDQAFKDC
+482 
-491 MNLTSVSI
+491 
-499 PDSVQSIGKSAFYNC
+499 SVQSIGNSAFHNC
-514 PKLTDITIPSGIQ
+514 IALTSITIPNDILISEL
-527 INSKCFGNCTQL
+527 CFEKCTQL

-544 IVAGDTPVPVSV
+544 IVAGDTPVPASV
-556 ADANAFQSCPAERQ
+556 EDANAFQSCPAERQ

-594 IYKAIDDG
+594 IYKAVDDG

-617 TYIVIVNVLKDSNP
+617 TYIVTVNVLKDSNL
-631 WQNHDRT
+631 WQDHDRT

-643 TDSGEFVTDLNDVK
+643 TDSDEFITDLNDVK
-657 NGKYLLYDITN
+657 NGDYLLYDITN
-668 VSTPAEGL
+668 TSTPAEGL
-676 NTKIPV
+676 DTKIPV

-702 DNDRLYDT
+702 DHDTLYDT

-716 QIILKDNFAVKP
+716 QIILKDNIAAKP
-728 ATDPVKDGYIFE
+728 ADPVKDGYIFE
-740 KWVTTNG
+740 KWVKEND
-747 ATTEFEFNSPIASQ
+747 ATTEFDFNSPIASQ
-761 TNVYASWKSD
+761 TNVYASWKSEY
-771 DKPDACKVTIEVYLD
+771 KPGAYKVTIEVYLD

-801 ATDSGELTSN
+801 ATDSGKLTSN

-891 AGWKEILESDL
+891 AGWKEILESDV

-913 TINLYATWT
+913 TINLYAAWT
-922 PADSGDKPDDGEG
+922 PADSGGKPGDE
-935 ENKPGDGENKP
+935 ENKPGDGDGENKP

-961 DDGEQPPGGN
+961 DDGEQPPGGD
-971 DQKPGDGENKPDDG
+971 DQK
-985 EQPPD
+985 
-990 SGDGE
+990 
-995 NKPGDGNGENKPDDG
+995 
-1010 EQAPGD
+1010 PGD

-1030 GDGENKP
+1030 GDDENKPGDGEQPPGGGDGENKP

-1044 SGGDGENKPDD
+1044 GD
-1055 GEQPPGGGD
+1055 GD
-1064 NQQPGDEEQ
+1064 NQQPGDGEQ

-1080 QPDDGENKP
+1080 KP
-1089 DNGDGENKPGDGE
+1089 GDGENKPGDGE

-1230 IYSIVAMLASI
+1230 IYSIVAILASI

-1271 QRASIPF
+1271 QRASISF

>member
-1 MKRKKLRFQYCT
+1 
-13 ALFATTLLVGT
+13 
-24 NCAVATASEL
+24 
-34 ENIETRAP
+34 
-42 AFTEDA
+42 
-48 ARNAMN
+48 
-54 DAEELKVSESPPNKI
+54 
-69 AKTKDTIPDNK
+69 
-80 NPIENLSETLLKN
+80 
-93 MPAKP
+93 
-98 DRMLSDS
+98 
-105 GEIPAEIPAKTKYTP
+105 
-120 PNSENPA
+120 
-127 KDTFA
+127 
-132 ETEHMNFGSESP
+132 
-144 IESTP
+144 
-149 AESESTLPSENSP
+149 
-162 ESTPSEPE
+162 
-170 SIPPSSENSLESASA
+170 
-185 ETEGTPPSS
+185 
-194 ESSTE
+194 
-199 STSAEPESTP
+199 
-209 PSSENPTESIPT
+209 
-221 EPESTLHSSESPTED
+221 
-236 TSAELESTPPS
+236 
-247 SEKPTESIPTEPES
+247 
-261 TLHSSENPTEDTS
+261 
-274 AETESTPP
+274 
-282 SNESPIE
+282 
-289 GNSTEPE
+289 
-296 GTDSDCENTIED
+296 
-308 NSSPPVDSILDS
+308 
-320 EHTIPVNT
+320 
-328 LPDLEETKALI
+328 
-339 DVNTICAKI
+339 
-348 DTLPTVDQLYAN
+348 
-360 VSGVD
+360 
-365 DAGYDAWQSAIQ
+365 
-377 ELHRQ
+377 
-382 ILELQEQY
+382 
-390 HLLTTEEQA
+390 
-399 LVGDARKAK
+399 
-408 LEALGILLEEGALF
+408 
-422 KVDELFDI
+422 
-430 EEDGLSYKIIIE
+430 
-442 NDTDKQ
+442 
-448 VSVTTSSN
+448 
-456 YGALL
+456 
-461 SDSIR
+461 
-466 IPSTVEHNGLE
+466 
-477 YRVTC
+477 
-482 IDDQAFKDC
+482 
-491 MNLTSVSI
+491 
-499 PDSVQSIGKSAFYNC
+499 
-514 PKLTDITIPSGIQ
+514 
-527 INSKCFGNCTQL
+527 
-539 STMKI
+539 MKI
-544 IVAGDTPVPVSV
+544 IVAGDTPVPASV

-761 TNVYASWKSD
+761 TNVYASWKSE
-771 DKPDACKVTIEVYLD
+771 DKPDAYKVTIEVYLD

-801 ATDSGELTSN
+801 ATDSGKLTSN
-811 LSAVAEGQYDIYEIS
+811 LSAVADGQYDIYEIS
-826 AGEIDTN
+826 AVEIDTN

-838 SGADASA
+838 SGADAFA

-902 LYDFENITITN
+902 LYDFENTTITN
-913 TINLYATWT
+913 TINLYAAWT
-922 PADSGDKPDDGEG
+922 PADSGGRPGDE
-935 ENKPGDGENKP
+935 ENKPGDGDGENKP

-961 DDGEQPPGGN
+961 DDGEQPPGGD
-971 DQKPGDGENKPDDG
+971 DQK
-985 EQPPD
+985 
-990 SGDGE
+990 
-995 NKPGDGNGENKPDDG
+995 
-1010 EQAPGD
+1010 PGD

-1030 GDGENKP
+1030 GDDENKPGDGEQPPGGGDGENKP

-1044 SGGDGENKPDD
+1044 GD
-1055 GEQPPGGGD
+1055 GD
-1064 NQQPGDEEQ
+1064 NQQPGDGEQ

-1080 QPDDGENKP
+1080 KP
-1089 DNGDGENKPGDGE
+1089 GDGENKPGDGE

-1164 NLNKTAPY
+1164 NLNKTAPS

-1191 PSEENAINSSIPN
+1191 PSEENAVNSSIQN
-1204 EVITDYSS
+1204 EAITDYSS

-1246 HFAEHADIKE
+1246 HFTEHADTKE

-1278 IIHKKLNVQSSKKKD
+1278 IIHKKLNVQSSQKKD